1 MSKLFGK
8 VLKGSSL
15 LALVAAPAVVFAAPS
30 TAPISTFGLLGSYN
44 DFKLERRQRK

>member
-15 LALVAAPAVVFAAPS
+15 LALVAAPAVVFAAP
-30 TAPISTFGLLGSYN
+30 AALRPAIPISMSLCP
-44 DFKLERRQRK
+44 